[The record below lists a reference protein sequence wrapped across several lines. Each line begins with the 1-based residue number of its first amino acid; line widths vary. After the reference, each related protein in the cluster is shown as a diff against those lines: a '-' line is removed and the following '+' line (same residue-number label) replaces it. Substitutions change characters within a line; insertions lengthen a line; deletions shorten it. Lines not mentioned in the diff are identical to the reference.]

1 MGLPPRSAPPASGL
15 SGLSGSGSMLL
26 LLDSSWATSR
36 GMEEWRCI
44 GSTPLPVR
52 GRLEPARGK
61 RASATVAELRERDR
75 GVVASSSM
83 EPSRL
88 ALAAEHLSM
97 LARKSRRLVPAP
109 ALRRRGEGGQAAA
122 AAARQALRGL
132 IGAAGAV
139 WQALRGRAAVPAHQV
154 AWVASAVTV
163 EGIWLLGDVCLG
175 VYVWLQNEWNGE
187 RGRGLVM
194 KAARAAG
201 SEAACYRVPS

>member
-15 SGLSGSGSMLL
+15 SGLSGSGSTLL
-26 LLDSSWATSR
+26 LLDNSWATSR
-36 GMEEWRCI
+36 EMEEWRCI

-61 RASATVAELRERDR
+61 RASATAAELRERDR
-75 GVVASSSM
+75 GAVASSSM

-88 ALAAEHLSM
+88 APAAEHLSM

-122 AAARQALRGL
+122 AAAAAGQALRGL

-139 WQALRGRAAVPAHQV
+139 WQALRGRAAVPALQV

-175 VYVWLQNEWNGE
+175 VYGCLQNEWNGE
-187 RGRGLVM
+187 RGRD
-194 KAARAAG
+194 
-201 SEAACYRVPS
+201 S